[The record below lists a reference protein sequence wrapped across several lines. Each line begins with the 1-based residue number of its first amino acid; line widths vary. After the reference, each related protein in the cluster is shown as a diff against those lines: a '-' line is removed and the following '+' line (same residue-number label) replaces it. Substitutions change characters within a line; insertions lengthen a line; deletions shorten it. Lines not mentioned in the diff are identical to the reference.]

1 MDKKKTSNQQ
11 VLESWSTPEI
21 EVISIESQTKG
32 AIGTSWDQQDNTLS

>member
-32 AIGTSWDQQDNTLS
+32 GIGASMDHQDDTLS